1 MRSLVTLGVVVFLL
15 IGGFYSWRSS
25 PGYSVYRV
33 KQALE
38 THDYELFSR
47 YVDID
52 QVLEHTLDEF
62 SKNPAD
68 GLSEHSVSGF
78 LDKLLRKGVAKLL
91 LGEAR
96 EVTKAAFSI
105 VIEQAVKDPQRR
117 PPNLPLLASFG
128 AWLLAKRD
136 GDAARLDFEVKNKPI
151 QIAMQRSPEGIWRI
165 VTISNLQVF
174 FPNLENHFLRNRA
187 RAK

>member
-1 MRSLVTLGVVVFLL
+1 MRSLISLVIIVLLLAGGV
-15 IGGFYSWRSS
+15 YAWRSS
-25 PGYSVYRV
+25 PGYSVSQI

-38 THDYELFSR
+38 THDYNLFSR

-62 SKNPAD
+62 SKNPTD
-68 GLSEHSVSGF
+68 GLSEHSVGGL

-105 VIEQAVKDPQRR
+105 VIEQAVKDPQRQ
-117 PPNLPLLASFG
+117 PPNLPLFASLG
-128 AWLLAKRD
+128 AWLIAKRD
-136 GDAARLDFEVKNKPI
+136 GDTAQLDFEVKNKPI
-151 QIAMQRSPEGIWRI
+151 QIAMQRTPEGIWRI

-174 FPNLENHFLRNRA
+174 FPKLENQILRNRA
-187 RAK
+187 RPE